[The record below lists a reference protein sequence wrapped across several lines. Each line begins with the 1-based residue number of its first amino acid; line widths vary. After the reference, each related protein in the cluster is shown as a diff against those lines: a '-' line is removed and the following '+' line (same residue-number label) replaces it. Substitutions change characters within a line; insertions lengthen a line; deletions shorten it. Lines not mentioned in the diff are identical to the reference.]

1 MPTVRDRRVRRTRDL
16 LHRSLMALILE
27 KGYGRVTVQDILDR
41 ADVGRSTFYTH
52 YQNKDDLLVESG
64 QEYLWT
70 MFGEHAPASPNIRGG
85 PTPLLHPAWVIF
97 RLADGNRPLY
107 QALVGKRGSDL
118 VARSANKMLTE
129 VFTEHLRAQRAL
141 KDDSHLEVV
150 VAFLVS
156 GLIGMLTWWLNSE
169 APFTADEIYACFEG
183 MAIRGIEPLL
193 DRTHLSESRRRSSR
207 GATTPV

>member
-1 MPTVRDRRVRRTRDL
+1 MPTVTDRRVRRTRDL
-16 LHRSLMALILE
+16 LHRSLIALVLE

-64 QEYLWT
+64 QEYLWLT
-70 MFGEHAPASPNIRGG
+70 IAEHVPASPNTDRG

-118 VARSANKMLTE
+118 VARSAHKMLTE
-129 VFTEHLRAQRAL
+129 VFTEHLRARRAL
-141 KDDSHLEVV
+141 KDDSRLEVV

-156 GLIGMLTWWLNSE
+156 GLMGMLTWWLNSE
-169 APFTADEIYACFEG
+169 APFTADEMYACFEG
-183 MAIRGIEPLL
+183 TAIRGIEPLL
-193 DRTHLSESRRRSSR
+193 DGTHLVEE
-207 GATTPV
+207 P